1 MFELP
6 NPSRQNRHP
15 LSYARG
21 NNFRC
26 GMVFFH
32 PRRVTL
38 GRRELT
44 APISSGNL
52 PQKLPP
58 SPGIFLEKQS
68 LSHYVVR
75 ISLSIQNIIVSHI
88 NSYHIYT
95 HRIVKYIFTPLKFHQ
110 QNEGLAMPVDIMNI
124 HSYIISVLNPFPHP
138 FYPNPWQHAD
148 LRGRGLKQH
157 LLLEPKLFDNKNHQ
171 QSFMIWAIYPERS
184 KQWIG
189 VWKPIQNYY
198 SCLSHKS

>member
-15 LSYARG
+15 LSYATS
-21 NNFRC
+21 NNFHC

-58 SPGIFLEKQS
+58 SPGIFLETGS
-68 LSHYVVR
+68 LCCKNIIIYTKYNR
-75 ISLSIQNIIVSHI
+75 ISYQFI
-88 NSYHIYT
+88 SYLYSQDCEKH
-95 HRIVKYIFTPLKFHQ
+95 IFTPLKFHQ
-110 QNEGLAMPVDIMNI
+110 QNEGLTMPVDIMNI
-124 HSYIISVLNPFPHP
+124 HSYIISVLNPFPPP

-157 LLLEPKLFDNKNHQ
+157 LLLEPKLFDNRNHQ

-189 VWKPIQNYY
+189 VWKPIQNYIPK
-198 SCLSHKS
+198 LL